1 MTGGYISVI
10 IPIKQIGIITNEI
23 FRRAKMIFDLANDK
37 VKQHILQ
44 AEFGLERESL
54 RVIVDGTLAQTKHP
68 FPGHRNIDRDFCE
81 NQIEI
86 IGDVFNEPEPMNAQL
101 NRLQDEIDSQLIKD
115 GEVLWAFSNPPKISG
130 EDEIPV
136 AEFGG
141 SQRGK
146 SEYRNYLAAKY
157 GKKKMLFSGIHLN
170 FSFAEPLLRASFEQ
184 SGEQDFQ
191 EYKNDLYLKLARRLT
206 QYAWLV
212 VYLTAASPVLDESFG
227 VESGKYSS
235 VRCSEL
241 GYWNTFTPILDYTS
255 LKNYIVS
262 IARYIES
269 GKLKAASEL
278 YYPVRVKPR
287 GANSLEALLQN
298 GINHIELRVLDVNPL
313 TRAGIFAEDIRFIHV
328 LLLYLS
334 SLPDFDFDKETQTAA
349 IADIKKAP
357 VFGSAEYKLRAK
369 EELAKIK
376 TFTECYLPEY
386 ISVVER
392 QLEKLSDGGSYPE
405 IISREFG
412 GDYMNKGLALARKYQ
427 RGESDV

>member
-1 MTGGYISVI
+1 
-10 IPIKQIGIITNEI
+10 
-23 FRRAKMIFDLANDK
+23 MIFDLANDK

-184 SGEQDFQ
+184 SGEHDFQ

-227 VESGKYSS
+227 IESGKYSS

-241 GYWNTFTPILDYTS
+241 GYWNTFTPILDYTDLRRRLREGGVLS
-255 LKNYIVS
+255 DDDWREMERQIRAVWPDFVRRL
-262 IARYIES
+262 
-269 GKLKAASEL
+269 SEL
-278 YYPVRVKPR
+278 VRLSEVEWR
-287 GANSLEALLQN
+287 TCLL
-298 GINHIELRVLDVNPL
+298 IRLKLSPSDM
-313 TRAGIFAEDIRFIHV
+313 TRALCREASSISSIRSR
-328 LLLYLS
+328 LYA
-334 SLPDFDFDKETQTAA
+334 K
-349 IADIKKAP
+349 
-357 VFGSAEYKLRAK
+357 VFGTKGSPRDWDDF
-369 EELAKIK
+369 I
-376 TFTECYLPEY
+376 
-386 ISVVER
+386 
-392 QLEKLSDGGSYPE
+392 LS
-405 IISREFG
+405 
-412 GDYMNKGLALARKYQ
+412 L
-427 RGESDV
+427 

>member
-1 MTGGYISVI
+1 ML
-10 IPIKQIGIITNEI
+10 
-23 FRRAKMIFDLANDK
+23 FDLANDK
-37 VKQHILQ
+37 VKHHILQ

-54 RVIVDGTLAQTKHP
+54 RVTVDGALAQSKHP

-136 AEFGG
+136 AECGG

-227 VESGKYSS
+227 IESGKYSS

-241 GYWNTFTPILDYTS
+241 GYWNTFTPILDYTD
-255 LKNYIVS
+255 LRRYIVS
-262 IARYIES
+262 IARYIDS
-269 GKLKAASEL
+269 GDLKAASEL

-298 GINHIELRVLDVNPL
+298 GINHLELRVLDVNPL
-313 TRAGIFAEDIRFIHV
+313 TRTGIFAEDIRFIHV
-328 LLLYLS
+328 LLLYLAD
-334 SLPDFDFDKETQTAA
+334 LPDFDFDAETQTAA
-349 IADIKKAP
+349 INDIKQAA
-357 VFGSAEYKLRAK
+357 VFGSVEYKDRAAR
-369 EELAKIK
+369 ELERIRA
-376 TFTECYLPEY
+376 FAARYLPEY
-386 ISVVER
+386 LPSVER
-392 QLEKLSDGGSYPE
+392 QLVKLGEGGSYAE

-412 GDYMNKGLALARKYQ
+412 GDYMNRGLALARSYR

>member
-1 MTGGYISVI
+1 ML
-10 IPIKQIGIITNEI
+10 
-23 FRRAKMIFDLANDK
+23 FDLANDK

-54 RVIVDGTLAQTKHP
+54 RVTVDGTLAQTKHP

-146 SEYRNYLAAKY
+146 SEYRNYLA
-157 GKKKMLFSGIHLN
+157 
-170 FSFAEPLLRASFEQ
+170 RASFEQ

-241 GYWNTFTPILDYTS
+241 GYWNTFTPILDYTD
-255 LKNYIVS
+255 LRRYIVS
-262 IARYIES
+262 IARYIDS
-269 GKLKAASEL
+269 GDLKAASEL

-287 GANSLEALLQN
+287 GANSLDALLEK
-298 GINHIELRVLDVNPL
+298 GVNHLELRVLDVNPYSR
-313 TRAGIFAEDIRFIHV
+313 TGIFTEDIKFVHL
-328 LLLYLS
+328 LLLYLA
-334 SLPDFDFDKETQTAA
+334 SLPDLVFDKAAQEQA
-349 IADIKKAP
+349 IADVKSAA
-357 VFGSAEYKLRAK
+357 VFGNEEIKRRAESVLKQIAEYTARSLPEFRPVIEYQQAKLREGNSYA
-369 EELAKIK
+369 
-376 TFTECYLPEY
+376 
-386 ISVVER
+386 ER
-392 QLEKLSDGGSYPE
+392 ILKSFGSGYAEKA
-405 IISREFG
+405 
-412 GDYMNKGLALARKYQ
+412 LALAKGYQ
-427 RGESDV
+427 RGEGDV

>member
-1 MTGGYISVI
+1 ML
-10 IPIKQIGIITNEI
+10 
-23 FRRAKMIFDLANDK
+23 FDLANDK

-44 AEFGLERESL
+44 AECGLERESL
-54 RVIVDGTLAQTKHP
+54 RVTVDGALAQSKHP

-227 VESGKYSS
+227 IESGKYSS

-241 GYWNTFTPILDYTS
+241 GYWNTFTPILDYTD
-255 LKNYIVS
+255 LRRYIVS
-262 IARYIES
+262 IARYIDS
-269 GKLKAASEL
+269 GDLKAASEL

-287 GANSLEALLQN
+287 GANSLDALLEK
-298 GINHIELRVLDVNPL
+298 GVNHLELRVLDVNPYSR
-313 TRAGIFAEDIRFIHV
+313 TGIFTEDIKFVHL
-328 LLLYLS
+328 LLLYLA
-334 SLPDFDFDKETQTAA
+334 SLPDLVFDKAAQEQA
-349 IADIKKAP
+349 IADVKSAA
-357 VFGSAEYKLRAK
+357 VFGNEEIKRRAESVLKQIAEYTARSLPEFRPVIEYQQAKLREGNSYA
-369 EELAKIK
+369 
-376 TFTECYLPEY
+376 
-386 ISVVER
+386 ER
-392 QLEKLSDGGSYPE
+392 ILKSFGSGYAEKA
-405 IISREFG
+405 
-412 GDYMNKGLALARKYQ
+412 LALAKGYQ
-427 RGESDV
+427 RGEGDV

>member
-1 MTGGYISVI
+1 ML
-10 IPIKQIGIITNEI
+10 
-23 FRRAKMIFDLANDK
+23 FDLANDK

-54 RVIVDGTLAQTKHP
+54 RVTVDGTLAQTKHP

-212 VYLTAASPVLDESFG
+212 VYLTAASRSLATG
-227 VESGKYSS
+227 
-235 VRCSEL
+235 
-241 GYWNTFTPILDYTS
+241 TPSRLFSTT
-255 LKNYIVS
+255 
-262 IARYIES
+262 
-269 GKLKAASEL
+269 
-278 YYPVRVKPR
+278 P
-287 GANSLEALLQN
+287 
-298 GINHIELRVLDVNPL
+298 
-313 TRAGIFAEDIRFIHV
+313 TC
-328 LLLYLS
+328 
-334 SLPDFDFDKETQTAA
+334 AA
-349 IADIKKAP
+349 I
-357 VFGSAEYKLRAK
+357 S
-369 EELAKIK
+369 
-376 TFTECYLPEY
+376 
-386 ISVVER
+386 
-392 QLEKLSDGGSYPE
+392 
-405 IISREFG
+405 
-412 GDYMNKGLALARKYQ
+412 
-427 RGESDV
+427 